1 MKNFKSGTYINQG
14 SYKSFQPELIS
25 GKWVIDTMEVL
36 SLLSQADRQL
46 GRLDMY
52 SEYIPNIDLFI
63 SMHVLKEA
71 TQSSKIE
78 GTKTNIEEALLNRE
92 DISEEKRDDWEEIQN
107 YIAALNKAIEK
118 LNEIPFSSRLI
129 RQTHEILLSG
139 VRGKRKLPGEF
150 RSSQNWIGGASI
162 SDATFIPPIH
172 TTINEYMGDLE
183 KFAHDNEHYFPE
195 LLKIALIHY
204 QFETIHP
211 FLDGNGR
218 VGRLMITLYL
228 VEKGLLKKPILYL
241 SDFFEKNRTLY
252 YDNLMKVR
260 EKQDINQWFKFFLVG
275 VIETAKNSISTFDK
289 ILKLQKDIETRIQG
303 LGSRSVSINT
313 VVKQLYQH
321 PVIQARKVQEITG
334 LSMPTAYKII
344 EGLEELKVLK
354 EVTGAKRGKLYFF
367 KEYIDLFSTD

>member
-25 GKWVIDTMEVL
+25 GKWVIDNMEVL

-303 LGSRSVSINT
+303 LGSRSVSTNT